1 VGRDGKKWARNLAY
15 AVVAALALI
24 PRSGAEGD
32 AAPPATSVLPG
43 DVAWRPDPRGPG
55 IHVATLSGDPKTAG
69 PYVLRVKM
77 AAGSRLPPHRHP
89 DVRFVTVLSGT
100 FLLGFGD
107 TFDPAALRA
116 YPAGSL
122 VVIPA
127 GVSHFGLVKDGE
139 SITQDNG
146 WGPTGTY

>member
-1 VGRDGKKWARNLAY
+1 MGRNGKRWARNLAC
-15 AVVAALALI
+15 AVAAALALV
-24 PRSGAEGD
+24 PTSGAPGD
-32 AAPPATSVLPG
+32 AVPPATSVLPG

-55 IHVATLSGDPKTAG
+55 IHVATLSGDPRAAG

-77 AAGSRLPPHRHP
+77 TAGSRLPPHRHP
-89 DVRFVTVLSGT
+89 DVRFVTVLTGT
-100 FLLGFGD
+100 FLLGFGE
-107 TFDPAALRA
+107 TFDAAALRP

-127 GVSHFGLVKDGE
+127 GVPHFGQVSEGE